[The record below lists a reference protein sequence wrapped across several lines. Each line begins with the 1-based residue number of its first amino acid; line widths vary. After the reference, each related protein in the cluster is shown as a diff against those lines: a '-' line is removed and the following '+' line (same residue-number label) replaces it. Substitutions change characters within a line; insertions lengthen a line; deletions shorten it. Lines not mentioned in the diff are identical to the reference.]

1 MFSIRSQDVSWAILY
16 ISCWFVGRSSNA
28 AVNWYSMFK
37 CREQRWGPGPQS
49 AQWPTLCSERSHETS
64 LSIIGC
70 SISMNGP
77 VDTIEIRGGQSIAG
91 CCHLLARRHTG
102 MANSSCGKYHA
113 FLSFFTLNSLPIFQL
128 KQSWISTSEVDDATH
143 SPTIKMY
150 ICCSLK
156 TNLKQ
161 TETTLR
167 LWANSNSWIFCG
179 TSNPRW
185 TT

>member
-113 FLSFFTLNSLPIFQL
+113 FLFFFFYIKLPTYFSVKTIMNQYQWGRWCNTFTHHQNVYLLQL
-128 KQSWISTSEVDDATH
+128 K
-143 SPTIKMY
+143 
-150 ICCSLK
+150 
-156 TNLKQ
+156 N
-161 TETTLR
+161 
-167 LWANSNSWIFCG
+167 
-179 TSNPRW
+179 
-185 TT
+185 